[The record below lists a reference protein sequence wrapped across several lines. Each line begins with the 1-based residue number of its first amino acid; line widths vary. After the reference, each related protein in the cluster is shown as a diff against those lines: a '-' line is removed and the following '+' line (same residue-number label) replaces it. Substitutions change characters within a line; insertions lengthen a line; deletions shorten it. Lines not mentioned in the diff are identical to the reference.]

1 MKSISS
7 NENLISKDKY
17 FLLYSKP
24 HNIYY
29 KSSNLNVHK
38 IGPNILFS
46 TPPDKINENTKYKES
61 QSCLF
66 NILRSS
72 FISSTKFS
80 HNGFT
85 TSYTTLFTLYVLF
98 I

>member
-29 KSSNLNVHK
+29 KSSNSNYSQYPL
-38 IGPNILFS
+38 
-46 TPPDKINENTKYKES
+46 TTYENTKYKES

>member
-29 KSSNLNVHK
+29 KSSNSNVHK
-38 IGPNILFS
+38 IGSNIYPEEMIIILN
-46 TPPDKINENTKYKES
+46 TPRQNK
-61 QSCLF
+61 
-66 NILRSS
+66 
-72 FISSTKFS
+72 
-80 HNGFT
+80 
-85 TSYTTLFTLYVLF
+85 
-98 I
+98 